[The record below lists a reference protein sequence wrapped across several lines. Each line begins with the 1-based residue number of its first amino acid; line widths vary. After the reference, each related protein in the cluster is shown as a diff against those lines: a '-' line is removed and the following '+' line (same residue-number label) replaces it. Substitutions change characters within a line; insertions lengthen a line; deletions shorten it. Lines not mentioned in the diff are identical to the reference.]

1 MGGFAIP
8 SFLKEYRKGKQYL
21 FIGVPM
27 TRDTERMVLSDIIHG
42 AAEPKGW
49 VLNPAPTDKERA
61 FCRRLGLNLI
71 VAGIG
76 DLLGEDG
83 LASREA
89 A

>member
-1 MGGFAIP
+1 
-8 SFLKEYRKGKQYL
+8 
-21 FIGVPM
+21 
-27 TRDTERMVLSDIIHG
+27 MVLSDIVYE

-49 VLNPAPTDKERA
+49 VLNPAPTEKERA

-71 VAGIG
+71 VAGIQ

-83 LASREA
+83 VPGRTA

>member
-8 SFLKEYRKGKQYL
+8 SFLKEYRKNKQYL
-21 FIGVPM
+21 FIGLPM
-27 TRDTERMVLSDIIHG
+27 TRDTERMVLSDIVHN

-49 VLNPAPTDKERA
+49 VLNAAPTEKERA
-61 FCRRLGLNLI
+61 FCRRLGLDLI
-71 VAGIG
+71 VAGIE

-83 LASREA
+83 LPSRTA